1 MTCSKQCPCASC
13 QNVLKNV
20 LWCIMA
26 RLCIKCS
33 DQFCLFSK
41 NRDGRSVQNS
51 LRRWVLSQTRDLW
64 CNYVN
69 RDFVCVSSFECFS
82 KLKFCQT
89 SRSNSKLRF
98 SKIKYVTIQK
108 HFKRSKSTFCGFKNQ
123 FKMVRPKTNFEKLNQ
138 FLKYHWAK
146 VSSLPYA

>member
-69 RDFVCVSSFECFS
+69 RDFVCVFLPSSVFLNWNFVRRHDQIQNYVFP
-82 KLKFCQT
+82 KLST
-89 SRSNSKLRF
+89 SRSKNILNVQNQHFVVSKINSKWWDQRRILR
-98 SKIKYVTIQK
+98 
-108 HFKRSKSTFCGFKNQ
+108 NW
-123 FKMVRPKTNFEKLNQ
+123 TNF
-138 FLKYHWAK
+138 
-146 VSSLPYA
+146 